1 MAWYRTWFGTPYY
14 KLLYGHRDEDD
25 AEVWVSTILRRC
37 EAGPGTT
44 VLDMACGRGRHA
56 RWFAEVGCDVTGI
69 DLSAESIA
77 EARHDVPSA
86 HFAVHDIRVPF
97 ASAAFDLVVCL
108 FTSLGYFEDEDDDRK
123 ALAAAFAAA
132 RPGGRFVLDFMNS
145 VRVLKELVPMECVQ
159 AGGVRFTIARSSED
173 GMVVKRIL
181 AEDASGRHHFE
192 ERVSALAPERLMQLV
207 REAGF
212 VVLDSTDG
220 PEPEPFDPIRSQRLV
235 IWAQRPLT

>member
-123 ALAAAFAAA
+123 ALAAAFAAGPVAPTRPPPIGAPLSA
-132 RPGGRFVLDFMNS
+132 RLAA
-145 VRVLKELVPMECVQ
+145 LE
-159 AGGVRFTIARSSED
+159 AGARS
-173 GMVVKRIL
+173 V
-181 AEDASGRHHFE
+181 
-192 ERVSALAPERLMQLV
+192 
-207 REAGF
+207 
-212 VVLDSTDG
+212 T
-220 PEPEPFDPIRSQRLV
+220 
-235 IWAQRPLT
+235 